1 MNEVAT
7 EIMSESKETTWTQH
21 MSVTDVADEID
32 EFELDFTV
40 RSGPQVITFMLGE
53 EKYGV
58 DILRVRELITYP
70 VGAVT
75 PIPGMPAFIVGVLNL
90 RGVVIAVMDLRI
102 RFRLSDA
109 VYNRSTV
116 IIIVEVEGKQV
127 GLIIDS
133 VSDVVHLEEEQV
145 QSVEHLTAGI
155 DSAYISGVVN
165 VKESMVI
172 LLDVDHLLSAQELKA
187 LKKTAADENAS

>member
-1 MNEVAT
+1 
-7 EIMSESKETTWTQH
+7 MSESKETTWTQH

-32 EFELDFTV
+32 EFELEFTV

-58 DILRVRELITYP
+58 DILRARELITYP
-70 VGAVT
+70 GGAVT

-90 RGVVIAVMDLRI
+90 RGVVIPVMDLRI
-102 RFRLSDA
+102 RFQLSDA
-109 VYNRSTV
+109 VYNRYTV

-145 QSVEHLTAGI
+145 QSVEHLTGGI

-172 LLDVDHLLSAQELKA
+172 LLDVDHLLSAQELEA
-187 LKKTAADENAS
+187 LKKTAADENSS

>member
-21 MSVTDVADEID
+21 MSVTDIADEID

-127 GLIIDS
+127 GLIIDP
-133 VSDVVHLEEEQV
+133 VSDVVHLEAEQV

-172 LLDVDHLLSAQELKA
+172 LLDVDHLLSAQELEA
-187 LKKTAADENAS
+187 LKKTAADENSS

>member
-1 MNEVAT
+1 
-7 EIMSESKETTWTQH
+7 MSESKETTWTQH
-21 MSVTDVADEID
+21 MSVIDAADEID

-40 RSGPQVITFMLGE
+40 RSGPQVITFMLGD

-58 DILRVRELITYP
+58 DILRARELITYP

-75 PIPGMPAFIVGVLNL
+75 PVPGMPAFIVGVINL
-90 RGVVIAVMDLRI
+90 RGVVIPVMDLRI
-102 RFRLSDA
+102 RFRLADA
-109 VYNRSTV
+109 VYDRYTV

-155 DSAYISGVVN
+155 DSDYIAGVVN
-165 VKESMVI
+165 VKDTMVI
-172 LLDVDHLLSAQELKA
+172 LLDVDHLLSARELEA
-187 LKKTAADENAS
+187 LSETVSDEDDS

>member
-7 EIMSESKETTWTQH
+7 KIMSESKETTWTQH

-58 DILRVRELITYP
+58 DILRARELITYP

-90 RGVVIAVMDLRI
+90 RGVVIPVMDLRI
-102 RFRLSDA
+102 RFQLSDA
-109 VYNRSTV
+109 VYNRYTV

-145 QSVEHLTAGI
+145 KSVEYLTAGI
-155 DSAYISGVVN
+155 DSAYISGVVT

-172 LLDVDHLLSAQELKA
+172 LLDVDHLLSARELEA
-187 LKKTAADENAS
+187 LSETAADENSS

>member
-1 MNEVAT
+1 
-7 EIMSESKETTWTQH
+7 MSESKETTWTQH

-58 DILRVRELITYP
+58 DILRARELITYP

-90 RGVVIAVMDLRI
+90 RGVVIPVMDLRI
-102 RFRLSDA
+102 RFQLSDA
-109 VYNRSTV
+109 VYNRYTV

-165 VKESMVI
+165 IKESMVI
-172 LLDVDHLLSAQELKA
+172 LLDVDHLLSARELEA
-187 LKKTAADENAS
+187 LSETAADENSS

>member
-7 EIMSESKETTWTQH
+7 KIMSESKETTWTQH

-58 DILRVRELITYP
+58 DILRARELITYP

-90 RGVVIAVMDLRI
+90 RGVVIPVMD
-102 RFRLSDA
+102 RFQLSDA
-109 VYNRSTV
+109 VYNRYTV

-165 VKESMVI
+165 IKESMVI
-172 LLDVDHLLSAQELKA
+172 LLDVDHLLSARELEA
-187 LKKTAADENAS
+187 LSETGADENAS

>member
-1 MNEVAT
+1 
-7 EIMSESKETTWTQH
+7 MSESKETTWTQH

-58 DILRVRELITYP
+58 DILRARELITYP

-90 RGVVIAVMDLRI
+90 RGVVIPVMDLRI
-102 RFRLSDA
+102 RFQLSDA
-109 VYNRSTV
+109 VYNRYTV

-155 DSAYISGVVN
+155 DSAYISGVVIII
-165 VKESMVI
+165 ESMVI
-172 LLDVDHLLSAQELKA
+172 LLDVNHLLSARELEA
-187 LKKTAADENAS
+187 LSETGAHENSA